1 MTNEYRGDSLELNE
15 YREKDGDF
23 RKKLKS
29 EIHKS
34 RENFK
39 NIIDELYEDSK
50 IKEINGVKRV
60 IDELDLFSN
69 DISLAKIGHD
79 SDIFSHR
86 KAIDEDALERVIHFN
101 KFIFEK
107 IENVT
112 LSSEEIADLMIDD
125 DEFDLAREM
134 KKIKQYVTK
143 ARNQYKKRN
152 DLIKEL
158 KL

>member
-1 MTNEYRGDSLELNE
+1 LELKE
-15 YREKDGDF
+15 YKERDLDF

-34 RENFK
+34 REILK
-39 NIIDELYEDSK
+39 NIVDELYDKREFKK
-50 IKEINGVKRV
+50 INTVKKV
-60 IDELDLFSN
+60 IDELDIFSN
-69 DISLAKIGHD
+69 EIDLSKTGHD
-79 SDIFSHR
+79 SSMFSNR
-86 KAIDEDALERVIHFN
+86 TPVEEETIQKVINFN

-112 LSSEEIADLMIDD
+112 LSSEEIIDIVI
-125 DEFDLAREM
+125 DEEELNLSREM
-134 KKIKQYVTK
+134 KKIKQYVTN

>member
-1 MTNEYRGDSLELNE
+1 M
-15 YREKDGDF
+15 
-23 RKKLKS
+23 
-29 EIHKS
+29 
-34 RENFK
+34 
-39 NIIDELYEDSK
+39 
-50 IKEINGVKRV
+50 KEITGVKRV
-60 IDELDLFSN
+60 IDELDLFAN

-86 KAIDEDALERVIHFN
+86 KAIDEEALDRVLHFN

-125 DEFDLAREM
+125 DEFELAREM

>member
-1 MTNEYRGDSLELNE
+1 MEIKKYK
-15 YREKDGDF
+15 EKDLDF
-23 RKKLKS
+23 RKKLKT
-29 EIHKS
+29 EINKS

-39 NIIDELYEDSK
+39 NVIDELYEDGELKK
-50 IKEINGVKRV
+50 INSVKRV

-69 DISLAKIGHD
+69 EISLAKTGHD
-79 SDIFSHR
+79 SEIFSDR
-86 KAIDEDALERVIHFN
+86 TPIDEEAIKRVIHFN

-112 LSSEEIADLMIDD
+112 LSSEQIADLLIDD
-125 DEFDLAREM
+125 DSLDLHREM

>member
-1 MTNEYRGDSLELNE
+1 MEYLRVLLLELKE
-15 YREKDGDF
+15 YKEKDLDF

-34 RENFK
+34 REILK
-39 NIIDELYEDSK
+39 NIVDELYTKREFKK
-50 IKEINGVKRV
+50 INTVKKV

-69 DISLAKIGHD
+69 EIDLSKTGRD
-79 SDIFSHR
+79 TSIFSNR
-86 KAIDEDALERVIHFN
+86 TSIDEESIQRVINFN

-112 LSSEEIADLMIDD
+112 LSSEEIIDILI
-125 DEFDLAREM
+125 DEEELNVQREM
-134 KKIKQYVTK
+134 KKIKQYVTN